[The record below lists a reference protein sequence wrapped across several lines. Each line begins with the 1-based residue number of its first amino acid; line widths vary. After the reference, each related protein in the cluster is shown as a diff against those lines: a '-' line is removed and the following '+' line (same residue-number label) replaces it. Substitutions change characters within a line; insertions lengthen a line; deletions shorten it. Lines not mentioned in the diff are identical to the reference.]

1 MSNVA
6 EQMNDPSDF
15 GIFFDKVSYQIENSD
30 TMSTRYKIPQ
40 GQ

>member
-6 EQMNDPSDF
+6 EPMNDPSDF